1 LDALFAYEP
10 EGMLRI
16 ERQLEGASS
25 TYLKL
30 SGRMQ
35 ADGLSELVAEIEKCG
50 NPPILDLAE
59 INLVDHVS
67 VLFLIRCESQG
78 VQIVNCPLYVRE
90 WVTRE
95 RCQVSDAPDL
105 V

>member
-1 LDALFAYEP
+1 MLFAFEP
-10 EGMLRI
+10 EVMLRI
-16 ERQLEGASS
+16 ERRSEGTS
-25 TYLKL
+25 TNLKL

-35 ADGLSELVAEIEKCG
+35 ADGLSELVAEIKKCG

-59 INLVDHVS
+59 INLVDHDS
-67 VLFLIRCESQG
+67 VFFLIRCESQG

-95 RCQVSDAPDL
+95 KGQMNDTPDK